1 MQMKILKISLGVLLG
16 VFLGALVAQTVLI
29 LLGSGQT
36 YSPVADV
43 FRITVVVICGA
54 YGGGFV
60 QKRVNG
66 ESLASNS
73 PIKILKVVGGFF
85 LGFFL
90 ASAFNRALFSQLE
103 ISRTTQIIGIIVV
116 LCSGITGAVITYKRV
131 NLKKYED

>member
-1 MQMKILKISLGVLLG
+1 MQMKIVKISLGVLLG

-29 LLGSGQT
+29 VLGSGQT

-43 FRITVVVICGA
+43 FRITVVVTCGA

-60 QKRVNG
+60 QKRVNS

-73 PIKILKVVGGFF
+73 SIKILKVVGGFF
-85 LGFFL
+85 LGCFL
-90 ASAFNRALFSQLE
+90 ASAFNRALFSQIE
-103 ISRTTQIIGIIVV
+103 ISRTTQIIGIIAV